1 MEKFIEVEYSD
12 EISLA
17 EYVALCI
24 EEIFANI
31 AEGLSGVDLPE
42 EDAVAL
48 PMALF
53 QAEVF
58 MKRAWLTYVEMIDE
72 LERGKS

>member
-1 MEKFIEVEYSD
+1 MKVIEVEYSD
-12 EISLA
+12 EISLT

-24 EEIFANI
+24 EEIFTNL
-31 AEGLSGVDLPE
+31 AEGLSEVDLSE
-42 EDAVAL
+42 EDAAAL

-58 MKRAWLTYVEMIDE
+58 MKRAWLTYVEMIGE
-72 LERGKS
+72 LEREES